1 MTHALDTVSPGR
13 VRCVRMTN
21 DRRRELLKLLRMI
34 LTDWRATLRAA
45 FLISI
50 TVASLAALLQT
61 LPPDLAVALLGHS
74 R

>member
-1 MTHALDTVSPGR
+1 
-13 VRCVRMTN
+13 MTN